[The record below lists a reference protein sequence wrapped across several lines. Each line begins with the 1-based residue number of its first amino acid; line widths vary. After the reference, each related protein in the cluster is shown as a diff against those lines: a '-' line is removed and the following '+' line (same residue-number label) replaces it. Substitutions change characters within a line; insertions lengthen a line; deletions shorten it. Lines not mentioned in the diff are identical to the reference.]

1 MSLVEN
7 DLKRKL
13 AEKDENI
20 KRLIKGL
27 SEQNGM
33 EINIVVNLMNL

>member
-20 KRLIKGL
+20 KSLTKGL
-27 SEQNGM
+27 TEQCSM